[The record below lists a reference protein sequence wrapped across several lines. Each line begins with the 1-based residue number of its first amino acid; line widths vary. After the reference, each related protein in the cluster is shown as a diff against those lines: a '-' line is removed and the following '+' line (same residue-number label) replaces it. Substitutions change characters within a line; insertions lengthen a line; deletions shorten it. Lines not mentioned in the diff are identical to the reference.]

1 MPVKQARLIFSS
13 FSAIYTVADMDTD
26 LLDGLLSL
34 EEDFYHE
41 GYALG
46 AADGARAGHLEGKA
60 FGLEKGFEKFL
71 EMGMI
76 HGKATVWAKRLIR
89 DNSLLPAA
97 SIMQTHPL
105 GPTDEGNR
113 SEAGLSKSREAP
125 AFLDELCNLNIPP
138 LPVNPRLEKH
148 IKTLLA
154 LSDPATLSTENTEE
168 TIAEFDDRLRKA
180 QAKVKVI
187 EKIIGE
193 SVGSG
198 LPEAGTRDAASAGK
212 AGKVGD
218 GTGNI
223 EDISSLHVRH

>member
-1 MPVKQARLIFSS
+1 
-13 FSAIYTVADMDTD
+13 MDAD

-34 EEDFYHE
+34 EDDFYNE

-46 AADGARAGHLEGKA
+46 TADGARAGHLEGKA

-71 EMGMI
+71 EMGII
-76 HGKATVWAKRLIR
+76 HGKATVWAKRLTQ

-97 SIMQTHPL
+97 SSTQTHPL
-105 GPTDEGNR
+105 GPTEEGIQC
-113 SEAGLSKSREAP
+113 ELGLSKSGEAL
-125 AFLDELCNLNIPP
+125 ALLEELSNLKIPP

-148 IKTLLA
+148 IKALLA

-168 TIAEFDDRLRKA
+168 TVAEFDGRLRKA

-193 SVGSG
+193 SVSSE
-198 LPEAGTRDAASAGK
+198 LSEAGTRDAANPGK
-212 AGKVGD
+212 VGKVGD